1 MLFETIVV
9 IVLVVLAVHQFDL
22 WNKFQNWLNRRTNG
36 ENPLNKS
43 HNVRLNAYGLI
54 VIVGVVFGLIIAYFQ
69 VRNEIDL
76 NATNLA
82 LQSIIANPDAVF
94 SDNLLANQVE
104 FYQGSFN
111 FGALYFNQFIENAAL
126 YILLP
131 ILISLGTVFMQEEM
145 KKNKDQLTN
154 IKIGKDGVEDDF
166 SEPETVVDV
175 ELEDLE

>member
-1 MLFETIVV
+1 MLFESIVI
-9 IVLVVLAVHQFDL
+9 IVLIILVVHQFNL
-22 WNKFQNWLNRRTNG
+22 WTKFKNWLNHRTDG
-36 ENPLNKS
+36 DSPLNKS
-43 HNVRLNAYGLI
+43 HNVKLNAYGLI

-69 VRNEIDL
+69 VRNEVDI

-94 SDNLLANQVE
+94 SDTILANQVE

-145 KKNKDQLTN
+145 KKNKEQLTN

-175 ELEDLE
+175 ELEDL